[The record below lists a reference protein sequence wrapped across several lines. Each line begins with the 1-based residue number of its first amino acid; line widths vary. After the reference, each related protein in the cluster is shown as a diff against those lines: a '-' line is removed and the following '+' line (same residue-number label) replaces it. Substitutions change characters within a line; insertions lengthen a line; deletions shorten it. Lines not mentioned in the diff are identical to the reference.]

1 MTHNPFYQNEIAEYD
16 MIELEASKY
25 CPKFETSISKIFD
38 DKQIYQEIIYEKN
51 FQYKQKTALFIREE
65 LFYFMKEKITSNSC
79 TSLYVFT
86 V

>member
-1 MTHNPFYQNEIAEYD
+1 MTHNPFYQNETAEYD
-16 MIELEASKY
+16 MIEFEASKY
-25 CPKFETSISKIFD
+25 CPEFETSISQIFD
-38 DKQIYQEIIYEKN
+38 DKQIYQEIIDEKN

-65 LFYFMKEKITSNSC
+65 LFYFMKEKVTSNSC

>member
-1 MTHNPFYQNEIAEYD
+1 M
-16 MIELEASKY
+16 
-25 CPKFETSISKIFD
+25 
-38 DKQIYQEIIYEKN
+38 YEKN

-65 LFYFMKEKITSNSC
+65 LFYFMKEKVTSNSC

>member
-1 MTHNPFYQNEIAEYD
+1 MTHNPFYQNETAEYD
-16 MIELEASKY
+16 MIEFEASKY
-25 CPKFETSISKIFD
+25 CPEFETSISQIFD
-38 DKQIYQEIIYEKN
+38 TKQIYQEIIDEKN

-65 LFYFMKEKITSNSC
+65 LFYFMKEKVTSNSC